1 MIILENVF
9 CVDRGV
15 TVCLNRACVYQLYKL
30 ALFVFYF
37 HDNTTLAT
45 EKSVS
50 WLGITNREFTEYG
63 VMVVWSKNS
72 ELFVGFTV

>member
-9 CVDRGV
+9 CLDRDV
-15 TVCLNRACVYQLYKL
+15 TVCPNRACVYQLYTL

-50 WLGITNREFTEYG
+50 WLGITNHEFTEYG
-63 VMVVWSKNS
+63 VMVVWSTNS